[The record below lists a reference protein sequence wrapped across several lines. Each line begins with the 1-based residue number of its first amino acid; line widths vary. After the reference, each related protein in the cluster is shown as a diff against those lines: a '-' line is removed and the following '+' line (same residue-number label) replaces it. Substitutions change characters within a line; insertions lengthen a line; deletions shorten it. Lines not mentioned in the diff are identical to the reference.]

1 MDINQNQQTNTFV
14 KGMNTDTSDMYLS
27 SDQYRYAENVRVV
40 TNEDSN
46 SGELHLIEGTTEY
59 KEIKGQYIIAS
70 DYIRDIA
77 VFITVNNN
85 TAPTEWSV
93 YKIENDTACLM
104 FGPSQEK
111 IWNDNTTLNDIRK
124 SITTVMRYES
134 PENIKLYIA
143 DSTGKHSIMCLNV
156 SGEGG
161 DNSRYHG
168 KTFDEV
174 FSYQRTLLPPPT
186 VEISNGSGN
195 IMSGRVQ
202 YAYRLYSKNNPATQ
216 ISILSKVLNLY
227 KNEYSGYEAEKQS
240 GRSVDITLDVQ
251 SQQGLD
257 YIQIYRISYQLSGQL
272 PKISLIKDE
281 KVSSTLRD
289 NGSDI
294 EEVAVSDFLSMVASS
309 IIPSQIESKGDYL
322 FAANMKYSQD
332 NVDDQL
338 SDFDARSY
346 STGNTYDETDIFTLI
361 DGNYTS
367 YGINFDNFSD
377 LSKLKHN
384 QFDQQNSNWNNN
396 NWKEIYPNIINITGT
411 TGTIISF
418 STIEECYNKNYPL
431 HVQFPDNT
439 NDLVEIDIQVSFDT
453 YKISDNTYYDTIQN
467 SWYNNII
474 STSQTTD
481 IINIL
486 KQTVNSNTIPVEYPY
501 ATPPTKRGDITIEAI
516 RIHASSDS
524 SSNSIQ
530 YYINSTLNEW
540 YNGYGKCICWKYT
553 YDPINITA
561 QNQGNIQ
568 YQKSTFRC
576 GETYRFGVRLFDQHG
591 NASSVKWIADIMIP
605 DGANIYDDNGTT
617 KFRNVGIEFFKTP
630 GSESLWEGISGWEIV
645 RCERTLQ
652 DKKAITQGII
662 GFPVKKYSLNYDGSS
677 ISNIIDKKLICG
689 PGFLSTDFVYGLD
702 HSNYSEQTGTRN
714 HIETTN
720 NIIMFSSPEYCYQP
734 DDIKDILNS
743 TSNIYISEIYKGRS
757 FEEIV
762 QTPQGQ
768 LPTTTQQNN
777 NYFQNSY
784 MPVYFNAGA
793 SNYID
798 LISSNA
804 QFKFE
809 TGKFLYLDFY
819 HSANRNGGGR
829 YGDTIVDSSGSS
841 VITVNFVN
849 NFQLD
854 YSTITKLQQ
863 DKHDIGE
870 IQYTDSPE
878 AKEFEKNEVLTYKN
892 NAYTIGQLQYINWE
906 VPYIMGESGETETQL
921 KRIWD
926 NYTNVNGKVVS
937 DTWQE
942 RMAIGPIGAGG
953 RYILL
958 EQTGN
963 NKLEITHPENNET
976 PSITVVNIN
985 KSVQPYGGYN
995 KTSIENSNYISFGD
1009 YTTNTSIQVY
1019 SGDTKNTIFTFHAY
1033 HIWYSSVFKNIGKQA
1048 CIYTIPV
1055 ESDID
1060 IHAQYGLLYGVD
1072 NFWDYRIQDKA
1083 DGFDSY
1089 TQDKDAYLYNTAY
1102 NATPDIVSWTT
1113 PERLESK
1120 QDYFD
1125 TRIHFSNVKTNN
1137 EDIDSW
1143 LQFAPSNYRDVDSR
1157 YGEITDLKLFKDRL
1171 IFWQENATGV
1181 LAVNERVVLNDQND
1195 TQVVLGTGGVLER
1208 YDYITTIYGQKK
1220 NQHARV
1226 VTNDS
1231 LYWWDGNN
1239 KEILVH
1245 QQKFDSTPL
1254 STIKYIKNHINK
1266 KPESDT
1272 PFISYDNKYKEVLFN
1287 VVNNQSIV
1295 YNEQIQAFTGIYT
1308 FNPLYDFILNGDL
1321 YLTDNSTV
1329 YKYNDQYINQT
1340 TEKQESKL
1348 FKTPIHP
1355 LVRYVVNKEPVY
1367 TKAYDIQL
1375 VGGRFYGGGFDDDL
1389 HERNNDAL
1397 EDINLIYKTP
1407 LKQEGRSIGTDMT
1420 NVEYDYRITVPRAG
1434 GYETTENDQTVWKV
1448 KEYGDRLRGKVMRCE
1463 INSDNSNPD
1472 FSLQY
1477 ITTKFRMSWN

>member
-46 SGELHLIEGTTEY
+46 SGELHLVEGTTEY
-59 KEIKGQYIIAS
+59 KKIEGQYIIAS

-85 TAPTEWSV
+85 TAPTEWRV
-93 YKIENDTACLM
+93 YKIENDTTYLM
-104 FGPSQEK
+104 FGPSPEK
-111 IWNDNTTLNDIRK
+111 IWNVILNGKNDITTLNDIRK

-161 DNSRYHG
+161 DNSRYHN

-227 KNEYSGYEAEKQS
+227 KNEYSGYEAEKTS
-240 GRSVDITLDVQ
+240 GRAVDITLDVQ

-281 KVSSTLRD
+281 KISSTLRD

-294 EEVAVSDFLSMVASS
+294 SEVAVSDFLSIIASS

-338 SDFDARSY
+338 SNFDARSY
-346 STGNTYDETDIFTLI
+346 STGNTYTENSIRNRIFQY
-361 DGNYTS
+361 NYVS
-367 YGINFDNFSD
+367 GYIIPSNFNNTNYDQQYIG
-377 LSKLKHN
+377 HY
-384 QFDQQNSNWNNN
+384 QFDQENIQQFDQTDWEKIYYENNN
-396 NWKEIYPNIINITGT
+396 Y
-411 TGTIISF
+411 
-418 STIEECYNKNYPL
+418 C
-431 HVQFPDNT
+431 
-439 NDLVEIDIQVSFDT
+439 
-453 YKISDNTYYDTIQN
+453 
-467 SWYNNII
+467 
-474 STSQTTD
+474 
-481 IINIL
+481 
-486 KQTVNSNTIPVEYPY
+486 
-501 ATPPTKRGDITIEAI
+501 
-516 RIHASSDS
+516 
-524 SSNSIQ
+524 
-530 YYINSTLNEW
+530 
-540 YNGYGKCICWKYT
+540 NGYGKCICWKYT

-561 QNQGNIQ
+561 QNQGSIQ

-617 KFRNVGIEFFKTP
+617 KFRNIGIEFFKTP

-677 ISNIIDKKLICG
+677 ISNIVDKKLICG

-702 HSNYSEQTGTRN
+702 HSNYSEQTGARN

-720 NIIMFSSPEYCYQP
+720 DIIMFSSPEYCYQP

-762 QTPQGQ
+762 QTPQGSAS
-768 LPTTTQQNN
+768 TTTQQNN

-784 MPVYFNAGA
+784 MAAYFNAGS

-819 HSANRNGGGR
+819 HSANRDGGGR

-926 NYTNVNGKVVS
+926 NYTNVNSKVVS

-942 RMAIGPIGAGG
+942 RMAGGPIGAGG

-963 NKLEITHPENNET
+963 NKLEITHPENNKT

-1019 SGDTKNTIFTFHAY
+1019 SGDTKNTIFTLHAY

-1072 NFWDYRIQDKA
+1072 NFWDYRIQDKT

-1089 TQDKDAYLYNTAY
+1089 TQDKDAYLYNPAY

-1287 VVNNQSIV
+1287 VVNNQSLV

-1321 YLTDNSTV
+1321 YLTDDNTV
-1329 YKYNDQYINQT
+1329 YKYNDQHVNQT
-1340 TEKQESKL
+1340 TEEQESKL
-1348 FKTPIHP
+1348 FETSIHP

-1375 VGGRFYGGGFDDDL
+1375 IGGRFYGGGFDDDL
-1389 HERNNDAL
+1389 HERNNNIL
-1397 EDINLIYKTP
+1397 KDINLIYKTP

-1434 GYETTENDQTVWKV
+1434 YETTENGHTVWKV
-1448 KEYGDRLRGKVMRCE
+1448 KDYGDRLRGKIMRCE

-1477 ITTKFRMSWN
+1477 VTTKFRMSWN

>member
-85 TAPTEWSV
+85 TAPTTWSV
-93 YKIENDTACLM
+93 YKIENDTTCLM
-104 FGPSQEK
+104 FGPSPEK

-227 KNEYSGYEAEKQS
+227 KNEYSGYEAEKPS
-240 GRSVDITLDVQ
+240 GRAVDITLDVQ

-281 KVSSTLRD
+281 KISNKLRD
-289 NGSDI
+289 SGSDI
-294 EEVAVSDFLSMVASS
+294 SEVAISDFLSMATSS

-332 NVDDQL
+332 NVDNQFP
-338 SDFDARSY
+338 DFDARSY
-346 STGNTYDETDIFTLI
+346 STGNTYAENSIRNRIFQYNSISGYTI
-361 DGNYTS
+361 PSNFNNNYDQQ
-367 YGINFDNFSD
+367 YIG
-377 LSKLKHN
+377 HY
-384 QFDQQNSNWNNN
+384 QFDQENISQFRSIYWENIYFDTPIYYNIGPSGDISITDSTPSNNINLNVINNKIENNN
-396 NWKEIYPNIINITGT
+396 TLYVNISSTNQNDITFQLILYYYISGDSNLQQTGPGDTIILENGSDIIQALKEFKNNT
-411 TGTIISF
+411 TGF
-418 STIEECYNKNYPL
+418 S
-431 HVQFPDNT
+431 Q
-439 NDLVEIDIQVSFDT
+439 FDT
-453 YKISDNTYYDTIQN
+453 IVIHPNLS
-467 SWYNNII
+467 SYNFIGIYENN
-474 STSQTTD
+474 D
-481 IINIL
+481 
-486 KQTVNSNTIPVEYPY
+486 YC
-501 ATPPTKRGDITIEAI
+501 
-516 RIHASSDS
+516 
-524 SSNSIQ
+524 
-530 YYINSTLNEW
+530 
-540 YNGYGKCICWKYT
+540 NGYGKCICWRYI
-553 YDPINITA
+553 YDPIDITA
-561 QNQGNIQ
+561 QDQGDVQ
-568 YQKSTFRC
+568 YQKFTFRC
-576 GETYRFGVRLFDQHG
+576 GETYRFGVRLFDEHG

-605 DGANIYDDNGTT
+605 DGANMYNDNSTI

-630 GSESLWEGISGWEIV
+630 GSELLWGGISGWEIV

-652 DKKAITQGII
+652 DRKAITQGVVGFPLHEYHVDDGGNWTDTGLICNPGVLTTELMYVRQVTNDFTKNYGNFAVTDNNVVII
-662 GFPVKKYSLNYDGSS
+662 G
-677 ISNIIDKKLICG
+677 
-689 PGFLSTDFVYGLD
+689 T
-702 HSNYSEQTGTRN
+702 
-714 HIETTN
+714 
-720 NIIMFSSPEYCYQP
+720 PEYCYQS
-734 DDIKDILNS
+734 DDIQEILTSYINQLYSTKIYECIPKFENSEGAYFRSVQNENSNMAFEFYINNPEYILWEENSRWCYSFSGLYTGNTGYLQMHNDQENKGTRWYINYFSPNYSNFVISTDTTKYNFDDISFIDSPKPSDFAQNEQLIFKNNVVTINNLSFINWTTPLLLNASGQYDAEIRDFMNYS
-743 TSNIYISEIYKGRS
+743 TSGYAAAK
-757 FEEIV
+757 
-762 QTPQGQ
+762 
-768 LPTTTQQNN
+768 
-777 NYFQNSY
+777 
-784 MPVYFNAGA
+784 PV
-793 SNYID
+793 I
-798 LISSNA
+798 
-804 QFKFE
+804 
-809 TGKFLYLDFY
+809 
-819 HSANRNGGGR
+819 
-829 YGDTIVDSSGSS
+829 
-841 VITVNFVN
+841 
-849 NFQLD
+849 
-854 YSTITKLQQ
+854 
-863 DKHDIGE
+863 
-870 IQYTDSPE
+870 
-878 AKEFEKNEVLTYKN
+878 
-892 NAYTIGQLQYINWE
+892 AY
-906 VPYIMGESGETETQL
+906 
-921 KRIWD
+921 
-926 NYTNVNGKVVS
+926 
-937 DTWQE
+937 
-942 RMAIGPIGAGG
+942 PIGSGG
-953 RYILL
+953 KAILL
-958 EQTGN
+958 KQTGN
-963 NKLEITHPENNET
+963 KIAITNADYFDGTHFGNHIPT
-976 PSITVVNIN
+976 ITVININ
-985 KSVQPYGGYN
+985 KNTTPYGGYN
-995 KTSIENSNYISFGD
+995 KSAIDNSSYISFGD
-1009 YTTNTSIQVY
+1009 YTTEDNIYVY
-1019 SGDTKNTIFTFHAY
+1019 SGDTYNRIFTYNSAHN
-1033 HIWYSSVFKNIGKQA
+1033 WYDSTYKNCVKMASVYA
-1048 CIYTIPV
+1048 IPV
-1055 ESDID
+1055 ETDID
-1060 IHAQYGLLYGVD
+1060 IRAQYGILYDVGQ
-1072 NFWDYRIQDKA
+1072 FSDYRIQDIA
-1083 DGFDSY
+1083 CAFDNY
-1089 TQDKDAYLYNTAY
+1089 TQDKNSYMYNPAY

-1113 PERLESK
+1113 PEQLESK

-1254 STIKYIKNHINK
+1254 STIKYIKNYINEK
-1266 KPESDT
+1266 DESDT

-1287 VVNNQSIV
+1287 VVNNQSLV

-1321 YLTDNSTV
+1321 YLTDDSTV

-1340 TEKQESKL
+1340 TKKQESKL

-1375 VGGRFYGGGFDDDL
+1375 IGGRFYGGGFDDDL

-1434 GYETTENDQTVWKV
+1434 YKATEDDQIVWKV
-1448 KEYGDRLRGKVMRCE
+1448 KEYGDRLRGKIMRCE

-1477 ITTKFRMSWN
+1477 VTTKFRMSWN